1 MLRPYNIGH
10 GDRGAV
16 LAPVECPQVHQAAVW
31 SAEKRTGDR
40 LAPEVALPRLA
51 HPHGVAGIVDVVGA
65 ARSSAQRSQV
75 PDAGSRGPPE
85 RPTAPTHDLAAVID
99 RQGDADGPAECA
111 EVADPGR
118 RRPAKGVR
126 LAPAALGEAYDF
138 PPVVHVVR
146 HARRPAEAPEVEH
159 LPRLRNEERVLRD
172 RPRPRPRPP
181 NAAVPGDLRQP
192 VERQGLALVPSQG
205 AEIEAEPLG
214 QEERVKIAESGVSAT
229 NDLAPLV
236 DVVGRAVD
244 ADRGTEVG
252 DPRML
257 VPAERPAATQLVP
270 TRAHYLPRAVHGL
283 GLTDGAAQRAQLA
296 DRDYRRPSSV
306 LAHNPACTAVSGGG
320 PSSRRTRSGGRP
332 FRR

>member
-40 LAPEVALPRLA
+40 LAPAVALPRLA
-51 HPHGVAGIVDVVGA
+51 HPHDVAGIVDVVGA

-75 PDAGSRGPPE
+75 PDAGIRGPPE

-99 RQGDADGPAECA
+99 RQGDADGPVEGA
-111 EVADPGR
+111 EVADPVR

-159 LPRLRNEERVLRD
+159 LARLRNEERVLRD
-172 RPRPRPRPP
+172 RPRP
-181 NAAVPGDLRQP
+181 ADATVPGDLRQP
-192 VERQGLALVPSQG
+192 VERQRLALVPPER
-205 AEIEAEPLG
+205 AEIEAHALR
-214 QEERVKIAESGVSAT
+214 QEERVKVAEPGVPAT
-229 NDLAPLV
+229 HDLAPLV
-236 DVVGRAVD
+236 DVVGGAVD
-244 ADRGTEVG
+244 ADRRTEVG
-252 DPRML
+252 DPGAL
-257 VPAERPAATQLVP
+257 
-270 TRAHYLPRAVHGL
+270 LP
-283 GLTDGAAQRAQLA
+283 
-296 DRDYRRPSSV
+296 P
-306 LAHNPACTAVSGGG
+306 
-320 PSSRRTRSGGRP
+320 
-332 FRR
+332 